1 MLKKIGRAA
10 AVIGVI
16 LLYAAAA
23 IGIIYLVKLSG
34 TYLAG
39 GGTMGHIYK
48 GTVLYD
54 NMKHGNYFPLYDEF
68 LYNGVQMMRYQAP
81 LPAYFMAG
89 CQALASGNALNGYLL
104 FVGLIFF
111 LGSLPWLFIG
121 VRKNRFLMGS
131 FWGPL
136 WFFMPNNLY
145 ALFVEGNL
153 PLCLFMVF
161 LPLLFYYLYEYMFEK
176 KWAAAG
182 KIVPVFVCLALC
194 HFGYAV
200 ITAVSLLIFLLLY
213 RLIYKQKGRCLPI
226 IFSMALPFLII
237 GIWLYASLKGNS
249 ASADT
254 SRNAAAFFQ
263 DAFLSLNPIRRITHH
278 LTDFYFGL
286 SALMIAVFGA
296 VCGKEKERTGLWTA
310 VLLFICTTAFLHP
323 IIKELPGSNYFW
335 ILWTIALCLIMYC
348 FLAWKSL
355 RKWLFIVFCVLL
367 AVDVIPSLPL
377 VYSGSGNTTAEKQLE
392 EEAKAQLIDKAREI
406 TKQRAVFLDQGAL
419 GARPQ
424 YLLTDYDHGPV
435 QNAFGMDL
443 QTAATADNVTKL
455 NEAMSGEYY
464 PYLFDRALELG
475 IDTIIFKSEP
485 SDDINSVTRG
495 AELSGYQLVESKTGF
510 MLFHI
515 ETSENFGTQC
525 QYNGIGI
532 GRSATSLALADPD
545 IEESDS
551 ENLSDYTFEELS
563 KYNLVYLSGFT
574 YDDKK
579 KAEQLL
585 QKLSEAGVLIM
596 IDASGIPID
605 EHTQNQEFLG
615 VTCHPI
621 TFQNGY
627 PILYTP
633 EGELDCEL
641 FHSTHSD
648 WSTVYLSG
656 LDKSLGYVNETG
668 NKLDFIGTVKNRNI
682 YIIGFNLSYHY
693 SLTHDQT
700 VGNLLQSIVGDR
712 LRPHPNRTL
721 VPLEIKYDT
730 DRITLHSEK
739 NNVNTSLAYHDL
751 FESSQKISKK
761 KNLVYVK
768 SGTTTIQ
775 MHYPY
780 FMEGLV
786 MSIVGVLLYIVFF
799 IWLYKREKR
808 KTKPKHQN

>member
-1 MLKKIGRAA
+1 MLKKIGKAA

-23 IGIIYLVKLSG
+23 IGIIYLVKLGGKYPSG
-34 TYLAG
+34 G
-39 GGTMGHIYK
+39 DTMGHIYK
-48 GTVLYD
+48 GSVLYD
-54 NMKHGNYFPLYDEF
+54 NLKHGNYFPLYDEF

-121 VRKNRFLMGS
+121 VRKNRFLMAS

-161 LPLLFYYLYEYMFEK
+161 LPLLLYFVYEYTFEK
-176 KWAAAG
+176 RWAAAG

-200 ITAVSLLIFLLLY
+200 ITAIALLIFLLLY
-213 RLIYKQKGRCLPI
+213 RLIYKEKGRCLPI
-226 IFSMALPFLII
+226 ILSMIIPFLII
-237 GIWLYASLKGNS
+237 GVWLYASLKGSN
-249 ASADT
+249 ASTDT
-254 SRNAAAFFQ
+254 SLITAAFFQ
-263 DAFLSLNPIRRITHH
+263 DAFLSLNPVHRITHNF
-278 LTDFYFGL
+278 TSFYFGL
-286 SALMIAVFGA
+286 SAFIIAVFGA

-310 VLLFICTTAFLHP
+310 VILFVCTTAFVHP
-323 IIKELPGSNYFW
+323 LMKELPGSNHFLV
-335 ILWTIALCLIMYC
+335 LWSIALCIIMYC
-348 FLAWKSL
+348 FLTWKAL
-355 RKWLFIVFCVLL
+355 RRWLFILFCVLL
-367 AVDVIPSLPL
+367 AVDVIPSLRL
-377 VYSGSGNTTAEKQLE
+377 VYSGSSNITAAKQME
-392 EEAKAQLIDKAREI
+392 EEAKAQLIDKAREL
-406 TKQRAVFLDQGAL
+406 TKQRAVFLDEGTL

-424 YLLTDYDHGPV
+424 YLLTDYGHGPV

-443 QTAATADNVTKL
+443 QTAATKNNILKL

-510 MLFHI
+510 LLFHLD
-515 ETSENFGTQC
+515 TYDNFGTQC

-532 GRSATSLALADPD
+532 GRSATALALADPD

-563 KYNLVYLSGFT
+563 KYNLIYLSGFS
-574 YDDKK
+574 YDNKK

-585 QKLSEAGVLIM
+585 LKLSEAGVLIM

-633 EGELDCEL
+633 EGELDCDL
-641 FHSTHSD
+641 FHPAHSE
-648 WSTVYLSG
+648 WRTVYLSG
-656 LDKSLGYVNETG
+656 LDKSTGYLNETG
-668 NKLDFIGTVKNRNI
+668 KKLDFIGTVKNKNI
-682 YIIGFNLSYHY
+682 YMIGLNLSYHY
-693 SLTHDQT
+693 SLTHDET

-712 LRPHPNRTL
+712 LRAHPDRRL
-721 VPLEIKYDT
+721 VPLEIEYDT
-730 DRITLHSEK
+730 NRITLHSEK
-739 NNVNTSLAYHDL
+739 DNVNTSLAYHDI
-751 FESSQKISKK
+751 FESSQKITMK

-780 FMEGLV
+780 FKVGAA
-786 MSIVGVLLYIVFF
+786 MSIAGVLLFIVFF

-808 KTKPKHQN
+808 MSEARRKK